1 MLPAPTN
8 PATVNSCYLRNFP
21 NLETNFLKL
30 ETLYLP
36 VSLMFLGKHF
46 FNVGNEL
53 ILFPKLEIT
62 SNPKCQRK
70 AGNGV
75 SEGGKLK
82 T

>member
-53 ILFPKLEIT
+53 ILFPKLEIV
-62 SNPKCQRK
+62 SSPKYQRK
-70 AGNGV
+70 TGKGVSHAGNQK
-75 SEGGKLK
+75 S
-82 T
+82 